1 MPPLLT
7 EFHKRRKRRSP
18 IPSASFAAAAWSA
31 SSAKK
36 GVKTNRKRGWDS
48 EMECPLYFR
57 RENYREMR
65 ENREQKWS
73 VPRKPLL
80 HSQKVLP
87 KGIPPCPSRPES
99 LGDRGLSLSLILPP
113 GVAQNLRKFLWPA
126 SPCSYRSRCSRFME
140 FKGSVRYKSN
150 RETRENRES
159 FMVYFS
165 VFVSFAL
172 FAVHRIQRECPL

>member
-1 MPPLLT
+1 MPPPLT
-7 EFHKRRKRRSP
+7 EFHKRRKRRGP

-99 LGDRGLSLSLILPP
+99 LGDRGLSLSLSSYPPRLYKTCESLYGLFILVRTVRVVRGSWNSK
-113 GVAQNLRKFLWPA
+113 GVSAINLTAKHA
-126 SPCSYRSRCSRFME
+126 KIANKE
-140 FKGSVRYKSN
+140 GSVSRK
-150 RETRENRES
+150 T
-159 FMVYFS
+159 
-165 VFVSFAL
+165 
-172 FAVHRIQRECPL
+172 